1 MDRTEEHQVWYY
13 ASAVISFALSS
24 FSFFSLLAYILYQ
37 APVIRTSLSDSAI
50 DVLFELP
57 ASPQA
62 NEPPVDEEVN
72 IPPPPPA
79 KKIRD
84 LWGESNAT
92 AEKVAEEI
100 RKEDI
105 NRPLGESLRVDSRLD
120 RSKPELQ
127 AFKAINTAGG
137 AVQDGKADSIESRY
151 YSEVIKRLHD
161 AWQASHSDLGKMA
174 VIKMRI
180 ERGGQV
186 SYTIVKYS
194 GDQPFIDRLESALER
209 IKATG
214 LEPPSRLLVLDVN
227 FKVEE

>member
-1 MDRTEEHQVWYY
+1 MDN
-13 ASAVISFALSS
+13 
-24 FSFFSLLAYILYQ
+24 
-37 APVIRTSLSDSAI
+37 AI

-62 NEPPVDEEVN
+62 NEPLVDEEVN
-72 IPPPPPA
+72 IPPPMA
-79 KKIRD
+79 KKIRE

-92 AEKVAEEI
+92 VEKVAEEI
-100 RKEDI
+100 RKEEI
-105 NRPLGESLRVDSRLD
+105 NRPLSESLRVVSRLD
-120 RSKPELQ
+120 QPKPVLQ
-127 AFKAINTAGG
+127 AFKAVNTAGG
-137 AVQDGKADSIESRY
+137 AQGGKPDNIESRY
-151 YSEVIKRLHD
+151 YSEVVKRLHA

-186 SYTIVKYS
+186 SYTIVRYS
-194 GDQPFIDRLESALER
+194 GDQPFIDRLEGALER